1 MKTNVWFILGPHSL
15 TSERIESIN
24 LDLSEK
30 YGTIE
35 VKRCYGSEFDSEL
48 FINEITEAS
57 LFLEYKIVIVHQM
70 EEIDKKTWENV
81 IFPFLKKIPENIFVI
96 FEGISIKVKT
106 GDYTV
111 EHLEEEENLRKKIF
125 KKSWKKRLN
134 AKDIYE
140 ISQFLK
146 MYPYEFASVIGVI
159 EKYLQN
165 LFLSKAISEQAFLEK
180 IKNLSDID
188 FKLKSGRIPNEPGW
202 EVLLLN
208 LLDISC

>member
-30 YGTIE
+30 HGMMEI
-35 VKRCYGSEFDSEL
+35 KRFYGSEFDPEL

-81 IFPFLKKIPENIFVI
+81 IFPFLEKIPENIFVI

-140 ISQFLK
+140 V
-146 MYPYEFASVIGVI
+146 SV
-159 EKYLQN
+159 
-165 LFLSKAISEQAFLEK
+165 
-180 IKNLSDID
+180 
-188 FKLKSGRIPNEPGW
+188 FKDVPI
-202 EVLLLN
+202 
-208 LLDISC
+208 